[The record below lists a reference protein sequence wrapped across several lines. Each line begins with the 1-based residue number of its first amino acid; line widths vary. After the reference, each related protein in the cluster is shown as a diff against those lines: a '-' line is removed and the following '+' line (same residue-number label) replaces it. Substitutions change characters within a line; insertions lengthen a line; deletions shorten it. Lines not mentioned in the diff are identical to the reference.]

1 MSGLILLSDKELI
14 QMSNMLPVNGWMH
27 YTYRPQQS
35 PETMNGRPVERRF
48 DLSFQ
53 NASEEDL
60 GQGFKRYTWSTGI
73 RVNSHEYVDFRLE
86 AQINE
91 KVISA
96 GYLTDP
102 IENIYLVQTGPRD
115 PNVMVVILHNAANV
129 DSKVYLWLVVK
140 G

>member
-1 MSGLILLSDKELI
+1 MSI
-14 QMSNMLPVNGWMH
+14 PVNGWLH

-35 PETMNGRPVERRF
+35 PETMNRRPVDRRF

-73 RVNSHEYVDFRLE
+73 RINNHEYVDFRLE
-86 AQINE
+86 AQRNE

-102 IENIYLVQTGPRD
+102 IENIYSVQTGPRD
-115 PNVMVVILHNAANV
+115 PNVMVVILHNASNV

>member
-1 MSGLILLSDKELI
+1 MSGLTLLSDKELI
-14 QMSNMLPVNGWMH
+14 HMSNILPVNGWLH
-27 YTYRPQQS
+27 YTYHPQPS
-35 PETMNGRPVERRF
+35 PETMNRRPVDRRF

-86 AQINE
+86 AQRNE

-102 IENIYLVQTGPRD
+102 IENIYSVQTGPRH
-115 PNVMVVILHNAANV
+115 PNIMVVILYNAANV
-129 DSKVYLWLVVK
+129 DSKVYPWLVVK